1 MENLKGTQKT
11 TPSTF
16 SSDGKGKGGGEGS
29 GSGVLALDSVRLY
42 VKIYSFK
49 YPDGTTALSDISLE
63 IKRGEFIGIL
73 GSNGSGKTTLLKVI
87 DGLFKDF
94 DGDVILDGANIKKLS
109 PKEIYKK
116 VGLVFQNPDDQLFAS
131 TVFEDVAFGPL
142 NMGFPEEEVVRR
154 VNDALRWVEMIEYAK
169 KSIHNLSFG
178 QKKRICIAGL
188 LAMGHEILLLDEPTA
203 GLDPMGEYKMMNLLT
218 KLNKENGVTIVM
230 ATHSVDL
237 VPLFLDRLYILSRGR
252 IARSGMPEDV
262 FTAPRD
268 MSDVKLRL
276 PQIAELI
283 YKLKHED
290 KLPFNKIPLTIG
302 EARREICNLLN
313 SRG

>member
-1 MENLKGTQKT
+1 MEDLNRRQRTEDRGQTKDIRL
-11 TPSTF
+11 
-16 SSDGKGKGGGEGS
+16 
-29 GSGVLALDSVRLY
+29 SVQ
-42 VKIYSFK
+42 ISSFK
-49 YPDGTTALSDISLE
+49 YPDNTQALSGIDIE
-63 IKRGEFIGIL
+63 VNRGDFIGLL
-73 GSNGSGKTTLLKVI
+73 GSNGSGKTTLLKI
-87 DGLFKDF
+87 MDGLLKNFEGRVF
-94 DGDVILDGANIKKLS
+94 LDGCDVARLS
-109 PKEIYKK
+109 PKDIYKK
-116 VGLVFQNPDDQLFAS
+116 VGLVFQNPDDQLFAP

-142 NMGFPEEEVVRR
+142 NMGFSEEEVVRR
-154 VNDALRWVEMIEYAK
+154 VKDALRLVEMNEYAK

-252 IARSGMPEDV
+252 IARSGKPEDV
-262 FTAPRD
+262 FTAPGD
-268 MSDVKLRL
+268 MSNVKLRL

-313 SRG
+313 KRDD

>member
-1 MENLKGTQKT
+1 MDIRL
-11 TPSTF
+11 
-16 SSDGKGKGGGEGS
+16 
-29 GSGVLALDSVRLY
+29 SVN
-42 VKIYSFK
+42 INSFK
-49 YPDGTTALSDISLE
+49 YPDGTTALYDISLE

-87 DGLFKDF
+87 DGLMKDF
-94 DGDVILDGANIKKLS
+94 EGNILLDGANIKKLS

-116 VGLVFQNPDDQLFAS
+116 VGLVFQNPDDQLFAT
-131 TVFEDVAFGPL
+131 TVFEDVAFGPI
-142 NMGFPEEEVVRR
+142 NMGFPEDEVLSR
-154 VNDALRWVEMIEYAK
+154 VTTALKDVDMNGHAK

-178 QKKRICIAGL
+178 QKKRVCIAGL

-237 VPLFLDRLYILSRGR
+237 VPLFLNRLYILSRGR
-252 IARSGMPEDV
+252 VARGGIPEDV
-262 FTAPRD
+262 FTAPED
-268 MSDVKLRL
+268 MSNVKLRL

-290 KLPFNKIPLTIG
+290 NMPFEKIPLTIG
-302 EARREICNLLN
+302 EARREIAKTVMRNA
-313 SRG
+313 